1 MNGAA
6 WPGWTRG
13 SSVEVMNP
21 ARRQRGVGIDTSLVE
36 CIVVGVPDLTAAAEV
51 ASALAELVEAAAI
64 RILDVVVVT
73 RNRTDHEIGILE
85 ASEVT
90 GFPAG
95 LVEGQVA
102 KLLSQNDINLAA
114 APLLPGAADILVLV
128 EDRWA
133 EPLSSAALRAG
144 GRVVGGRRIPRA
156 RIEAALA
163 EPPELGDR

>member
-1 MNGAA
+1 
-6 WPGWTRG
+6 
-13 SSVEVMNP
+13 VMNP
-21 ARRQRGVGIDTSLVE
+21 ERRRRAAGIDTSLVE
-36 CIVVGVPDLTAAAEV
+36 CIVVGVPDLTSAVEV
-51 ASALAELVEAAAI
+51 GAALAELADAAAI

-95 LVEGQVA
+95 LVEGDYA
-102 KLLSQNDINLAA
+102 ELLSENDIALAA

-144 GRVVGGRRIPRA
+144 GRVVGGSRIPQA

-163 EPPELGDR
+163 EPLETE